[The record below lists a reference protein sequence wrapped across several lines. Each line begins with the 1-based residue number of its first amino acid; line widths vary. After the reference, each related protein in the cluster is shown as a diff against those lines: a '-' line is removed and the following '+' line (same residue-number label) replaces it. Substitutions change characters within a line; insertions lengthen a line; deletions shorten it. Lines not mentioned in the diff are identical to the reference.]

1 MADETKAVAITG
13 ASGYIGSRLLRRLE
27 DEEGIR
33 KLVAIDIHS
42 PTEPIHN
49 MAAYRMDVAEPIDSA
64 LLAHRVTTLVHLAF
78 ITQPGRNRREVNSI
92 RQTNLDTLRSVLES
106 CVRAGVNH
114 VVYLSSYTVYGAHPD
129 NPIPITDSAPLRP
142 LPDFAYGYD
151 KYLSEQIL
159 QEFQEQHPDIAVTI
173 LRSCVVLGP
182 SANNYVAKAFF
193 RPWLLGV
200 WNHNPPMQFV
210 YEDDLAR
217 VLTIVVQQRLAGVF
231 NVAGDGVVFYREM
244 AEMMGSRLVV
254 LPAFLAVSLTQL
266 TWNLRIQVDSPGTG
280 MALVKYPIVL
290 STGKLHEVTGYRFWH
305 TSLET
310 LTAFTNA
317 NLVDRSQTI

>member
-1 MADETKAVAITG
+1 MVDDTKAVAITG

-33 KLVAIDIHS
+33 KLVAIDLHS
-42 PTEPIHN
+42 PIEPIHN

-78 ITQPGRNRREVNSI
+78 ITQPGRNRREVDAF
-92 RQTNLDTLRSVLES
+92 RQTNLDTLQSVLES

-114 VVYLSSYTVYGAHPD
+114 IVYLSSYTVYGAHPD
-129 NPIPITDSAPLRP
+129 NPIPITESSPLRP

-151 KYLSEQIL
+151 KYLSEQML
-159 QEFQEQHPDIAVTI
+159 REFQEQHPDIAVTI

-182 SANNYVAKAFF
+182 WANNYIANAMS

-200 WNHNPPMQFV
+200 WDHNPPMQFV

-217 VLTIVVQQRLAGVF
+217 LLTIVVQRRLAGVF

-244 AEMMGSRLVV
+244 AEIMQSKLVM
-254 LPAFLAVSLTQL
+254 LPSFLALWLTQL
-266 TWNLRIQVDSPGTG
+266 AWKLRIQTDSPGVG
-280 MALVKYPIVL
+280 LALVRYPILL
-290 STGKLHEVTGYRFWH
+290 STGKLHEATGYRFWH

-317 NLVDRSQTI
+317 NLVERYKS

>member
-1 MADETKAVAITG
+1 MTDDTKAVAITG